1 MDEGV
6 DSWQSKG
13 GLAQSTVGMRRRGVP
28 CTGTATALAS
38 RFRHVGPKSD
48 PKSSAGEGAAL
59 PAPALRAPPP
69 ANPCPPHRSRAW
81 GARCR
86 SSGTPGKVSPKG
98 SPRPPRSSL
107 ACRVPFPDCRAAEE
121 ETVNSPPPPPPLA
134 PPKQDGAKFGPW
146 EGTGPRR
153 GWGGRGVRRGLQEGG
168 GGCAHTGL
176 RRGAGTRET
185 PRLWG
190 AEGTRSAGERTV
202 PRSGCGEPGDRG
214 RAAP

>member
-13 GLAQSTVGMRRRGVP
+13 GLAQSTVGMRRRGIP

-38 RFRHVGPKSD
+38 RIRHVGPKSD
-48 PKSSAGEGAAL
+48 PKSGAGEGAAL

-121 ETVNSPPPPPPLA
+121 ETVNSPPPLLRPSPLRSR
-134 PPKQDGAKFGPW
+134 
-146 EGTGPRR
+146 TGQSSALGKER
-153 GWGGRGVRRGLQEGG
+153 GRGG
-168 GGCAHTGL
+168 GG
-176 RRGAGTRET
+176 GA
-185 PRLWG
+185 
-190 AEGTRSAGERTV
+190 A
-202 PRSGCGEPGDRG
+202 GCGGGCR
-214 RAAP
+214 RAAGGARTRG